1 MNETYLGNVNVKRDG
16 VVTEW
21 TKEDVQEYAKCMN
34 DPAYFATNYA
44 KIISL
49 DKGLVPF
56 DNAVVVHYQDGLQP
70 VVHYND
76 IPPLEKQ
83 SQIEG
88 FVAGAFLLDPF
99 YRAAVDQRAAGLH
112 RLSDLAPKGFKNTEY
127 YRSYFKFTEIKDEV
141 GYIIHLNDD
150 QFINISL
157 GRLGLAQRFNR
168 VQINVLHD
176 IAPIINRV
184 CQMQWGQGEKPANNN
199 LNQLPSQLDSALKY
213 FGTAYLT
220 DRETQVVQLFLHGHS
235 TKSIAE
241 RLGISPETVKLH
253 RKNSY
258 AKLDVSSQA
267 ELFYLF
273 IDSLASLSNYAGG
286 DPLVGYL

>member
-1 MNETYLGNVNVKRDG
+1 
-16 VVTEW
+16 
-21 TKEDVQEYAKCMN
+21 
-34 DPAYFATNYA
+34 
-44 KIISL
+44 
-49 DKGLVPF
+49 
-56 DNAVVVHYQDGLQP
+56 
-70 VVHYND
+70 VHYND
-76 IPPLEKQ
+76 LPPLERE
-83 SQIEG
+83 SQIDG
-88 FVAGAFLLDPF
+88 FVNGAFLLDPF
-99 YRAAVDQRAAGLH
+99 YRAAIDLRSSGLH
-112 RLSDLAPKGFKNTEY
+112 RLSDLAPEGFKKTEY
-127 YRSYFKFTEIKDEV
+127 YRSYFKCTGIKDEI
-141 GYIIHLNDD
+141 GYIIHLSNN

-157 GRLGLAQRFNR
+157 GRLGLTQRFNR
-168 VQINVLHD
+168 TQLGILKD
-176 IAPIINRV
+176 IEPIIESICNL
-184 CQMQWGQGEKPANNN
+184 QWDSKDKNISDKTNE
-199 LNQLPSQLDSALKY
+199 LPGQLDSALKY

-273 IDSLASLSNYAGG
+273 IDSLASLTSYSGG

>member
-1 MNETYLGNVNVKRDG
+1 MTTHL
-16 VVTEW
+16 
-21 TKEDVQEYAKCMN
+21 
-34 DPAYFATNYA
+34 ATF
-44 KIISL
+44 SL
-49 DKGLVPF
+49 RTAAILPEIGGERMPSLLVSMLKTLVPF
-56 DNAVVVHYQDGLQP
+56 DNAVIVHYQGGSKPQ
-70 VVHYND
+70 VHYND
-76 IPPLEKQ
+76 MPPMEQ
-83 SQIEG
+83 ESQIDG
-88 FVAGAFLLDPF
+88 FVNGAFLLDPF
-99 YRAAVDQRAAGLH
+99 YRAAIDRGIGGLH
-112 RLSDLAPKGFKNTEY
+112 RLSDLAPEGFKKTEY
-127 YRSYFKFTEIKDEV
+127 YRSYFKFTEIRDEI
-141 GYIIHLNDD
+141 GYIVHIDNE

-157 GRLGLAQRFNR
+157 GRLGLNHRFNR
-168 VQINVLHD
+168 TQLSILTD
-176 IAPIINRV
+176 IAPIIESICNL
-184 CQMQWGQGEKPANNN
+184 QWSNNEN
-199 LNQLPSQLDSALKY
+199 HAAEPISQLPGQLDSALKF

-273 IDSLASLSNYAGG
+273 IDSLASLSNYVGG

>member
-1 MNETYLGNVNVKRDG
+1 MPSLL
-16 VVTEW
+16 
-21 TKEDVQEYAKCMN
+21 
-34 DPAYFATNYA
+34 
-44 KIISL
+44 ISML
-49 DKGLVPF
+49 KTLVPF
-56 DNAVVVHYQDGLQP
+56 DNAVIVHYQGGKRPQI
-70 VVHYND
+70 HYND
-76 IPPLEKQ
+76 IPPLQRE
-83 SQIEG
+83 SQIDS
-88 FVAGAFLLDPF
+88 FVTSAFLLDPF
-99 YRAAVDQRAAGLH
+99 YRAAIDRGIGGLH
-112 RLSDLAPKGFKNTEY
+112 RLSDLAPEGFKKTEY
-127 YRSYFKFTEIKDEV
+127 YRSYFKFTKIKDEI
-141 GYIIHLNDD
+141 GYIVHLDNE

-168 VQINVLHD
+168 TQLSLLKD
-176 IAPIINRV
+176 ITPIIESV
-184 CQMQWGQGEKPANNN
+184 CD
-199 LNQLPSQLDSALKY
+199 LQLDSALKC

-273 IDSLASLSNYAGG
+273 IDSLASLNNYVGG

>member
-1 MNETYLGNVNVKRDG
+1 MER
-16 VVTEW
+16 E
-21 TKEDVQEYAKCMN
+21 
-34 DPAYFATNYA
+34 
-44 KIISL
+44 
-49 DKGLVPF
+49 
-56 DNAVVVHYQDGLQP
+56 
-70 VVHYND
+70 
-76 IPPLEKQ
+76 
-83 SQIEG
+83 SQIDG
-88 FVAGAFLLDPF
+88 FVNGAFLLDPF
-99 YRAAVDQRAAGLH
+99 YRAAIDLRSSGLH
-112 RLSDLAPKGFKNTEY
+112 RLSDLAPEGFKKTEY
-127 YRSYFKFTEIKDEV
+127 YRSYFKCTGIKDEI
-141 GYIIHLNDD
+141 GYIIHLSNN

-157 GRLGLAQRFNR
+157 GRLGLTQRFNR
-168 VQINVLHD
+168 TQLGILKD
-176 IAPIINRV
+176 IEPIIESICNL
-184 CQMQWGQGEKPANNN
+184 QWDSKDKNISDKTNE
-199 LNQLPSQLDSALKY
+199 LPGQLDSALKY

-273 IDSLASLSNYAGG
+273 IDSLASLTSYSGG

>member
-1 MNETYLGNVNVKRDG
+1 MHIGLKLYYANMTTHLATFSLHFAAILPEIGADSMPSLLVNMLK
-16 VVTEW
+16 T
-21 TKEDVQEYAKCMN
+21 
-34 DPAYFATNYA
+34 
-44 KIISL
+44 
-49 DKGLVPF
+49 LVPF
-56 DNAVVVHYQDGLQP
+56 DNAVIVHYQGGSKPQ
-70 VVHYND
+70 VHYND
-76 IPPLEKQ
+76 MPPIEQ
-83 SQIEG
+83 ESQIDG
-88 FVAGAFLLDPF
+88 FVNGAFLLDPF
-99 YRAAVDQRAAGLH
+99 YRAAIDRGIGGLH
-112 RLSDLAPKGFKNTEY
+112 RLSELAPEGFKKTEY
-127 YRSYFKFTEIKDEV
+127 YRSYFKFTEIRDEV
-141 GYIIHLNDD
+141 GYIVHIDNE

-157 GRLGLAQRFNR
+157 GRLGLTQRFNR
-168 VQINVLHD
+168 TQLSILED
-176 IAPIINRV
+176 IAPIIESICNL
-184 CQMQWGQGEKPANNN
+184 QWSNKEKSTTEPIS
-199 LNQLPSQLDSALKY
+199 QLPGQLDSALKY

-273 IDSLASLSNYAGG
+273 IDSLASLSNYVGG

>member
-1 MNETYLGNVNVKRDG
+1 MTSHLATFSLHFAAILPELGGER
-16 VVTEW
+16 
-21 TKEDVQEYAKCMN
+21 M
-34 DPAYFATNYA
+34 P
-44 KIISL
+44 SL
-49 DKGLVPF
+49 LVSMLKTLVPF
-56 DNAVVVHYQDGLQP
+56 DNAVIVHYQGGEKPQ
-70 VVHYND
+70 VHYND
-76 IPPLEKQ
+76 MPPLQRE

-88 FVAGAFLLDPF
+88 FVNGAFLLDPF
-99 YRAAVDQRAAGLH
+99 YRAAIDTGIGGLY
-112 RLSDLAPKGFKNTEY
+112 RLSNLAPEGFKKTEY
-127 YRSYFKFTEIKDEV
+127 YRSYFKFTKIKDEI
-141 GYIIHLNDD
+141 GYIVHLDNK

-168 VQINVLHD
+168 SQLAILED
-176 IAPIINRV
+176 ITPIIESICNL
-184 CQMQWGQGEKPANNN
+184 QWSSKEKSSSNQVS
-199 LNQLPSQLDSALKY
+199 QLPGQLDSALKC

-273 IDSLASLSNYAGG
+273 IDSLASLTNYEGG

>member
-1 MNETYLGNVNVKRDG
+1 MHIGLKLYYANMTTHLATFSLHFAAILPEIGADSMPSLLVNMLK
-16 VVTEW
+16 T
-21 TKEDVQEYAKCMN
+21 
-34 DPAYFATNYA
+34 
-44 KIISL
+44 
-49 DKGLVPF
+49 LVPF
-56 DNAVVVHYQDGLQP
+56 DNAVIVHYQGGSKPQ
-70 VVHYND
+70 VHYND
-76 IPPLEKQ
+76 MPPIEQ
-83 SQIEG
+83 ESQIDG
-88 FVAGAFLLDPF
+88 FVNGAFLLDPF
-99 YRAAVDQRAAGLH
+99 YRAAIDRGIGGLH
-112 RLSDLAPKGFKNTEY
+112 RLSELAPEGFKKTEY
-127 YRSYFKFTEIKDEV
+127 YRSYFKFTEIRDEV
-141 GYIIHLNDD
+141 GYIVHIGNE

-157 GRLGLAQRFNR
+157 GRLGLTQRFNR
-168 VQINVLHD
+168 TQLSILED
-176 IAPIINRV
+176 IAPIIESICNL
-184 CQMQWGQGEKPANNN
+184 QWSNKEKSTTEPIS
-199 LNQLPSQLDSALKY
+199 QLPGQLDSALKY

-273 IDSLASLSNYAGG
+273 IDSLASLSNYVGG

>member
-1 MNETYLGNVNVKRDG
+1 MTTHLATFSLHFAAILPEIGADSMPSLLVNMLK
-16 VVTEW
+16 T
-21 TKEDVQEYAKCMN
+21 
-34 DPAYFATNYA
+34 
-44 KIISL
+44 
-49 DKGLVPF
+49 LVPF
-56 DNAVVVHYQDGLQP
+56 DNAVIVHYQGGSKPQ
-70 VVHYND
+70 VHYND
-76 IPPLEKQ
+76 MPPIEQ
-83 SQIEG
+83 ESQIDG
-88 FVAGAFLLDPF
+88 FVNGAFLLDPF
-99 YRAAVDQRAAGLH
+99 YRAAIDRGIGGLH
-112 RLSDLAPKGFKNTEY
+112 RLSELAPEGFKKTEY
-127 YRSYFKFTEIKDEV
+127 YRSYFKFTEIRDEV
-141 GYIIHLNDD
+141 GYIVHIDNE

-157 GRLGLAQRFNR
+157 GRLDLTQRFNR
-168 VQINVLHD
+168 TQLSILED
-176 IAPIINRV
+176 IAPIIESICNL
-184 CQMQWGQGEKPANNN
+184 QWSNKEKSTAEPIS
-199 LNQLPSQLDSALKY
+199 QLPGQLDSALKY

-273 IDSLASLSNYAGG
+273 IDSLASLSNYVGG

>member
-1 MNETYLGNVNVKRDG
+1 MHIGLKLYYANMTTHLATFSLHFAAILPEIGADSMPSLLVNMLK
-16 VVTEW
+16 T
-21 TKEDVQEYAKCMN
+21 
-34 DPAYFATNYA
+34 
-44 KIISL
+44 
-49 DKGLVPF
+49 LVPF
-56 DNAVVVHYQDGLQP
+56 DNAVIVHYQGGSKPQ
-70 VVHYND
+70 VHYND
-76 IPPLEKQ
+76 MPPIEQ
-83 SQIEG
+83 ESQIDG
-88 FVAGAFLLDPF
+88 FVNGAFLLDPF
-99 YRAAVDQRAAGLH
+99 YRAAIDRGIGGLH
-112 RLSDLAPKGFKNTEY
+112 RLSELAPEGFKKTEY
-127 YRSYFKFTEIKDEV
+127 YRSYFKFTEIRDEV
-141 GYIIHLNDD
+141 GYIVHIDNE

-157 GRLGLAQRFNR
+157 GRLDLTQRFNR
-168 VQINVLHD
+168 TQLSILED
-176 IAPIINRV
+176 IAPIIESICNL
-184 CQMQWGQGEKPANNN
+184 QWSNKEKSTAEPIS
-199 LNQLPSQLDSALKY
+199 QLPGQLDSALKY

-273 IDSLASLSNYAGG
+273 IDSLASLSNYVGG

>member
-1 MNETYLGNVNVKRDG
+1 M
-16 VVTEW
+16 
-21 TKEDVQEYAKCMN
+21 
-34 DPAYFATNYA
+34 P
-44 KIISL
+44 SL
-49 DKGLVPF
+49 LVSMLKTLVPF
-56 DNAVVVHYQDGLQP
+56 DNAVIVHYHGGEKPQ
-70 VVHYND
+70 VHYND
-76 IPPLEKQ
+76 MPPLQRE

-88 FVAGAFLLDPF
+88 FVNGAFLLDPF
-99 YRAAVDQRAAGLH
+99 YRAAIDRGIGGLH
-112 RLSDLAPKGFKNTEY
+112 RLSNLAPEGFKKTEY
-127 YRSYFKFTEIKDEV
+127 YRSYFKFTKIKDEI
-141 GYIIHLNDD
+141 GYIVHLDNK

-157 GRLGLAQRFNR
+157 GRLGLVQRFNR
-168 VQINVLHD
+168 SQLAILED
-176 IAPIINRV
+176 ITPIIESICNL
-184 CQMQWGQGEKPANNN
+184 QWSSKEKSSSNQVS
-199 LNQLPSQLDSALKY
+199 QLPGQLDSALKC

-273 IDSLASLSNYAGG
+273 IDSLASLTNYEGG

>member
-1 MNETYLGNVNVKRDG
+1 MTSHLATFSLRFAAILPELGGER
-16 VVTEW
+16 
-21 TKEDVQEYAKCMN
+21 M
-34 DPAYFATNYA
+34 P
-44 KIISL
+44 SL
-49 DKGLVPF
+49 LVSMLKTLVPF
-56 DNAVVVHYQDGLQP
+56 DNAVIVHYQGGEKPQ
-70 VVHYND
+70 VHYND
-76 IPPLEKQ
+76 MPPLQRE

-88 FVAGAFLLDPF
+88 FVNGAFLLDPF
-99 YRAAVDQRAAGLH
+99 YRAAIDTGIGGLY
-112 RLSDLAPKGFKNTEY
+112 RLSNLAPEGFKKTEY
-127 YRSYFKFTEIKDEV
+127 YRSYFKFTKIKDEI
-141 GYIIHLNDD
+141 GYIVHLDNK

-157 GRLGLAQRFNR
+157 GRLGLVQRFNR
-168 VQINVLHD
+168 SQLAILED
-176 IAPIINRV
+176 ITPIIESICNL
-184 CQMQWGQGEKPANNN
+184 QWSCKEKSSSNQVS
-199 LNQLPSQLDSALKY
+199 QLPGQLDSALKC

-273 IDSLASLSNYAGG
+273 IDSLASLTNYEGG